1 MTITFSEAAAGKTLA
16 DVKKDLTG
24 VVEADKADVTLNGFT
39 WNDGDKTKIVDGQE
53 YDWTEKM
60 NGKKAENGKV
70 VHIRSSREERPP
82 AESGS
87 GQGVDEVHPGA
98 DPVSA

>member
-1 MTITFSEAAAGKTLA
+1 MTNGLILHI
-16 DVKKDLTG
+16 
-24 VVEADKADVTLNGFT
+24 LNHR
-39 WNDGDKTKIVDGQE
+39 KHL
-53 YDWTEKM
+53 

-98 DPVSA
+98 DPVSAGASAGYVSTR